1 VSRATPELRRIARR
15 LLALEAAASEAADAP
30 APAVRVCDTL
40 HRSLS
45 RLLGVAGF
53 RALLARALT
62 LAADEARWLHAV
74 RVTAD
79 GSLEGWGDVAGQRSR
94 DERAHGG
101 ELVIAQLLGL
111 LVTFIGA
118 ALTARLMQEAWPE
131 LSAGELEF

>member
-1 VSRATPELRRIARR
+1 MSRTTPQLRQMAQR
-15 LLALEAAASEAADAP
+15 LLALEAAARTAADAP

-40 HRSLS
+40 RRSLS

-62 LAADEARWLHAV
+62 LATDDVPWLHAV

-79 GSLEGWGDVAGQRSR
+79 GSLEGWGDVAGQRAR
-94 DERAHGG
+94 DERAHAGV
-101 ELVIAQLLGL
+101 LLIAQLLGL

-118 ALTARLMQEAWPE
+118 ALTARLVQEAWPE